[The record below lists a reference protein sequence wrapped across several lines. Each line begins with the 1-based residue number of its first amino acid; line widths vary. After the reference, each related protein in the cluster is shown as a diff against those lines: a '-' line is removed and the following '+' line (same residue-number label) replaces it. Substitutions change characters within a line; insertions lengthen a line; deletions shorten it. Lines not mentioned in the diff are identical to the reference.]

1 MAEKAFSA
9 FLGVLILAWFLGDLA
24 IWLFLLKGHP
34 WRRKVLLQLLFLLP
48 ILLYIAIFLV
58 WKPFEK
64 AEPTF
69 RDSYLSYAMLV
80 LFSTAIICFCI
91 WLSSSGGIFFRTFYF
106 YLRLYFKGVSPIKEE
121 LWREIDKQ
129 IEKSAEFLKSKRRRL
144 VNFLSL
150 IFLIL
155 VNLWI
160 IAQLTYDCF
169 FRIHIPHN
177 AALHPKVSRDDK
189 YLGFILLNFNK
200 EPKETLM
207 ISSLPDRR
215 VVFKSPFNYKQTEI
229 KPLGWLGDSLLAK
242 VENAGET
249 GLLTLRKEGEKF
261 KSTYE
266 KLPPYED
273 LYLIGSHLYGVK
285 EEKRQMVRLGRKDGK
300 WVEDSSFPLAKETPR
315 REEKGWAYDRYY
327 HFWEINNKPA
337 VVLAEARWKRG
348 EAYEAGEAN
357 LRKAYFRL
365 GIIVPRERAKLLREF
380 EVYVEAI
387 GWRGGF
393 SESKDRCYFYLQLID
408 SRTGRYLPRF
418 LLFEITPNDVKE
430 RELKWNLEKFLGGY
444 EMCAT
449 RNGYLLFYRLFPRY
463 FGKGKSYLLFYSPS
477 GEKKAIQWKYD
488 EIDDVVALNNED
500 KVLLLSDKG
509 IFLVDNL
516 SCSVEKISR
525 FP

>member
-1 MAEKAFSA
+1 
-9 FLGVLILAWFLGDLA
+9 V
-24 IWLFLLKGHP
+24 
-34 WRRKVLLQLLFLLP
+34 
-48 ILLYIAIFLV
+48 
-58 WKPFEK
+58 
-64 AEPTF
+64 
-69 RDSYLSYAMLV
+69 
-80 LFSTAIICFCI
+80 
-91 WLSSSGGIFFRTFYF
+91 SS
-106 YLRLYFKGVSPIKEE
+106 IKEE

-155 VNLWI
+155 IYLWI

-177 AALHPKVSRDDK
+177 AALHPKVRGDDK

-207 ISSLPDRR
+207 ISSLPERR
-215 VVFKSPFNYKQTEI
+215 VVYKSSYNYKQTKI
-229 KPLGWLGDSLLAK
+229 KPLGWLGDSFLAK
-242 VENAGET
+242 VKNAGET
-249 GLLTLRKEGEKF
+249 GLLILRKEGEKF

-273 LYLIGSHLYGVK
+273 LYLIGSHLYAIR

-300 WVEDSSFPLAKETPR
+300 WFEESIFPLERELPGRKEQ
-315 REEKGWAYDRYY
+315 GWVYDRYY
-327 HFWEINNKPA
+327 HFWEIKDKPA
-337 VVLAEARWKRG
+337 VVIAEARWKRG
-348 EAYEAGEAN
+348 EAYQAGEAN
-357 LRKAYFRL
+357 LRKAYVRL
-365 GIIVPRERAKLLREF
+365 GIIVPGERAKMLREF
-380 EVYVEAI
+380 EVYVETI

-393 SESKDRCYFYLQLID
+393 SESKDRCYFYLQMID

-418 LLFEITPNDVKE
+418 LLFEITPKGVKE
-430 RELKWNLEKFLGGY
+430 RELKWELEKFAGEY
-444 EMCAT
+444 AMCAT
-449 RNGYLLFYRLFPRY
+449 RNGYLLFYQLFPR
-463 FGKGKSYLLFYSPS
+463 FIGKEKSYLLFYSPS
-477 GEKKAIQWKYD
+477 GERKAIQWKYG

-500 KVLLLSDKG
+500 QVLLLSDKG